1 MNQAVISNV
10 LWHERSSL
18 RIQPFTTWHEI
29 TYSLA
34 PLRLAVDH
42 NRLNFTSTN
51 VKHTSPEAGITIL
64 HLDPCRTQFARVGAK
79 AVDQEHW
86 LAIMD
91 ISEILSRTMKDRS
104 SLILRPPRT
113 PRRRLPRHAGHP
125 PPWVSRT
132 PRCHTDRS
140 EDTFSGGFGHDVT
153 LNTVRGDGY
162 VFR

>member
-1 MNQAVISNV
+1 MNQAVIFNV
-10 LWHERSSL
+10 LWHERSLL

-51 VKHTSPEAGITIL
+51 VKHTSPEAGIAIL

-86 LAIMD
+86 LAIMN
-91 ISEILSRTMKDRS
+91 ISEILSRTIKDRS
-104 SLILRPPRT
+104 SLILPPSYSAKKAPSARWT
-113 PRRRLPRHAGHP
+113 SSALGVKDPS
-125 PPWVSRT
+125 VSY
-132 PRCHTDRS
+132 
-140 EDTFSGGFGHDVT
+140 G
-153 LNTVRGDGY
+153 
-162 VFR
+162 